1 MEEAPHKKG
10 AKDFLRSISLG
21 RGDVA
26 PGEAEEKVVL
36 KLVVSWLNR
45 GVMNEIDTN
54 HREDGGENT
63 NILGRRGD
71 VVVPVVVGREKV
83 EHNLHRG
90 LVTFLFR
97 PNRV

>member
-1 MEEAPHKKG
+1 MLWKKHLM
-10 AKDFLRSISLG
+10 KKVRKTFLRFISLG
-21 RGDVA
+21 RGGIA

-36 KLVVSWLNR
+36 KFVVSWTNCD
-45 GVMNEIDTN
+45 GMNEIKTN

-83 EHNLHRG
+83 EHNLY
-90 LVTFLFR
+90 L
-97 PNRV
+97 